1 MKTKRKFTPGRAGCE
16 STLFLVR
23 GYHRTTEITDK
34 DGKPTPQDVLR
45 ICANDIEE
53 VLEHIRK
60 WERGFAIRSIRLIG
74 LVVLVSATPY
84 NE

>member
-1 MKTKRKFTPGRAGCE
+1 MKTKRKFRRGRAGCE

-23 GYHRTTEITDK
+23 GYHSTTEIKDK

-45 ICANDIEE
+45 ICANDIDE

-60 WERGFAIRSIRLIG
+60 WETGFEIRSIRLIG